1 MKIVVI
7 ADTGSRGGYTQMR
20 HARIFLSVITLSSL
34 LGLTPAGLAQSLNF
48 TWTSID
54 PVGASSTFANG
65 IRSAGSTTSVPYSAQ
80 GAANG
85 VRNQFGEEQ
94 HQDSTTFPGQG
105 NALGQN
111 KHQGTGSTTSTGSTQ
126 VVGYFWDTVST
137 PHSYLLT
144 YLSTGAT
151 WSAINATGAY
161 GTWTF
166 ATGVNSTGQIT
177 GYYYAYDPVAFTF
190 RAHGFVQTGG
200 STSSFDVPGAVD
212 TFGNG
217 ISSGGQVAGS
227 YSDAKGTHAFVRGAT
242 GTSYTTFD
250 APGAVN
256 GTVAA
261 GVNDTGMI
269 VGYYYDAVLCPHGF
283 LRSLS
288 GSTYT
293 QIDIT
298 GATCTSANAIN
309 GSGQIAG
316 HFFNSTGVHGFLRSA
331 AGSIATIDYPLS
343 SGTIINALNDSGQ
356 IAGEYMDS
364 TNRFH
369 GYKTGP

>member
-1 MKIVVI
+1 
-7 ADTGSRGGYTQMR
+7 MR
-20 HARIFLSVITLSSL
+20 YARIFLSVITLSSL
-34 LGLTPAGLAQSLNF
+34 LGFTPAGLAQSLNF

-65 IRSAGSTTSVPYSAQ
+65 IRTAGSTMSVPYSAQ

-94 HQDSTTFPGQG
+94 HQDATTFPGQG
-105 NALGQN
+105 NALGQG

-126 VVGYFWDTVST
+126 VVGYFNDAMGL

-144 YLSTGAT
+144 YLSTGTT
-151 WSAINATGAY
+151 WGAINATGAALLVPTTPSL
-161 GTWTF
+161 GTWTY
-166 ATGVNSTGQIT
+166 ATGVNSTGQIA
-177 GYYYAYDPVAFTF
+177 GYYYDPTLS

-217 ISSGGQVAGS
+217 ISGGGQIAGS
-227 YSDAKGTHAFVRGAT
+227 YSDTKGTHAFVRAGT
-242 GTSYTTFD
+242 GTTATYTTFD

-256 GTVAA
+256 GTVAT
-261 GVNDTGMI
+261 GVNDTGQI

-298 GATCTSANAIN
+298 GASCTSANAIN

-316 HFFNSTGVHGFLRSA
+316 HFFNSTGFHGFLRSA
-331 AGSIATIDYPLS
+331 AGSITTIDYPMS

-364 TNRFH
+364 ARQLH